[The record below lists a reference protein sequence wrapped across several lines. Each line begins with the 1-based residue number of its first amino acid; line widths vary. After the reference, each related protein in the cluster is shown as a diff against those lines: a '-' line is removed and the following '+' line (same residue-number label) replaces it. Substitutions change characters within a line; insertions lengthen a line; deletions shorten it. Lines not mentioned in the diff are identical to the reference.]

1 MRARSL
7 IVSSVLALTAATV
20 IPSHVG
26 AIVPTTGF
34 TFESPQ
40 RILDNRSN
48 PGGAVVNFPIPVPA
62 GGRTIVA
69 VTLSSANGPTW
80 VYLHPCGVAIDR
92 AQPAA
97 NYAETAAGRQNV
109 VPVDPGECA
118 TLVGTATLTIDRIA
132 SQAPGGDL
140 SYVAA
145 NEPTALPVT
154 PQPGQ
159 TRFGVTAGLPSD
171 AEAVALWVGIVA
183 PASSPS
189 MWSLVD
195 CDTSQTLGQLVTAP
209 AGTYSEVL
217 IVAPISA
224 SGEVCLNSSIAAPVE
239 VDVTRWGYLSPTAV
253 PSAEGLPYSGFVE
266 RELPG
271 FEAISPDRLFD
282 TRDAGA
288 PVASGGTYRYQVT
301 GLPARATAVALNLTA
316 TQTSGPGFASAYPCD
331 ATEAPEV
338 SNVNWTGAG
347 ATVPNFSIVSLGS
360 TNELCFDVLSSTHL
374 IADLAGYFVDGGGS
388 GFATVAPGRLFD
400 TRTLGTRVPA
410 GIPYEFNLT
419 GRVPAGTTAA
429 VVNVTITQPAGPGFA
444 TVYPCGQA
452 PPEASNVNYL
462 AGETRPNVATVKV
475 PADGRICFFTS
486 AAAHILADLAGA
498 FTPSSDVGLSSSTPF
513 RTFDTRVDFGA
524 VPLDSNEVLP
534 LSFDDPYLRALAW
547 NLTVTGTAGPGFV
560 VGYPCAVDLP
570 TASNVNYSAPGQ
582 TVANFAFLTPDA
594 DGDLCIYALTSTHV
608 IADDAGAFYAPLP
621 WEVYYDGAPP
631 A

>member
-7 IVSSVLALTAATV
+7 LLSSVLALTAGTV
-20 IPSHVG
+20 VSSTAG
-26 AIVPTTGF
+26 ALVSTVAF
-34 TFESPQ
+34 SFEPPL
-40 RILDNRSN
+40 RVLDSRSL
-48 PGGAVVNFPIPVPA
+48 PGGAVVDVGLPIGIGERMIANVVLSAEDDPA
-62 GGRTIVA
+62 
-69 VTLSSANGPTW
+69 W
-80 VYLHPCGVAIDR
+80 VYFHTCGAPVDR
-92 AQPAA
+92 TRPAA
-97 NYAETAAGRQNV
+97 NYAA
-109 VPVDPGECA
+109 PGTTQANLAPILFEECV
-118 TLVGTATLTIDRIA
+118 TLVGPGTLTIDRVA
-132 SQAPGGDL
+132 RQSPFGTL
-140 SYVAA
+140 NYVAA
-145 NEPTALPVT
+145 DEPTAIPVA
-154 PQPGQ
+154 PGA
-159 TRFGVTAGLPSD
+159 TRVAVRSGLPAS
-171 AEAVALWVGIVA
+171 AEAVALWVRIVA
-183 PASSPS
+183 PDNAPS
-189 MWSLVD
+189 FWNLVN
-195 CDTSQTLGQLVTAP
+195 CDTSQATGQGVIAD
-209 AGTYSEVL
+209 AGSVEDNL

-224 SGEVCLNSSIAAPVE
+224 AGEVCFQSIGFAPVE
-239 VDVTRWGYLSPTAV
+239 VDIARYGYLSSTATPT
-253 PSAEGLPYSGFVE
+253 AEGLPYSGFVE

-271 FEAISPDRLFD
+271 YEAVAPDRLFD

-301 GLPARATAVALNLTA
+301 GLPADATAIALNLTA

-331 ATEAPEV
+331 AAEAPEV

-347 ATVPNFSIVSLGS
+347 ATVPNFAIVSLGA

-388 GFATVAPGRLFD
+388 GFATVTPNRLFD
-400 TRTLGTRVPA
+400 TRNLGARVPA
-410 GIPYEFNLT
+410 GTPYEFNLT

-429 VVNVTITQPAGPGFA
+429 VVNVTITEPAGPGFA

-560 VGYPCAVDLP
+560 VGFPCAVDLP
-570 TASNVNYSAPGQ
+570 TTSNVNYSAPGQ
-582 TVANFAFLTPDA
+582 TVANFAFLTPDDA
-594 DGDLCIYALTSTHV
+594 GDLCIYALTSTHV

-621 WEVYYDGAPP
+621 REVYYDGAPP
-631 A
+631 G